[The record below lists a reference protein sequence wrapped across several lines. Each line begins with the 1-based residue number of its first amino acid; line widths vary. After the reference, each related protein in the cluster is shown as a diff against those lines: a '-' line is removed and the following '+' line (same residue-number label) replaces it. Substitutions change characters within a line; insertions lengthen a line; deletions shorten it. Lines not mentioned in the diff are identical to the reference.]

1 MTPLRQRM
9 LDALVLHGKAPR
21 TQEAYISAV
30 AQLARHYRR
39 SPDSLNGAEIEAYL
53 LHLLRERQLTR
64 STVNQAGCAIN
75 FLFGKVL
82 GRDGSPCRIPLPHG
96 PQRLPEILSRDE
108 IARLLGCA
116 RTLKA
121 RTVLSCAYALGL
133 RVSELCALRVSTPPP
148 TACACAWSRA
158 RGPRTAT
165 CRCRP
170 TCSRCCAAI
179 TATCVHGAGCSARR
193 PIWRSRCTPS
203 RRSAGTGRRATP
215 PASTEGR
222 RHPWLAPLLRHP
234 SAGVRCRLAQHLA
247 VARPPPRQH
256 HGALPAP
263 GAARR
268 ARRRPPHAAD
278 AAVEPARVHAALK
291 RRPLRRRCRC
301 HWPRCSRAS
310 DRAIWPRTG

>member
-108 IARLLGCA
+108 IARLLSCA

-133 RVSELCALRVSTPPP
+133 RVSELCALRVEHIDTAADRMCVRVVQGKGAKDRYVPLPADLLALLRSYHRHVRPRGWLFSAATDPAQPLHTEQAQRWYWQARDAAGIYRRPAASMACATATPPICWSAVSTCTASRSGSATATSTP
-148 TACACAWSRA
+148 
-158 RGPRTAT
+158 
-165 CRCRP
+165 
-170 TCSRCCAAI
+170 
-179 TATCVHGAGCSARR
+179 
-193 PIWRSRCTPS
+193 
-203 RRSAGTGRRATP
+203 RRATCTWRGP
-215 PASTEGR
+215 TR
-222 RHPWLAPLLRHP
+222 QTAP
-234 SAGVRCRLAQHLA
+234 
-247 VARPPPRQH
+247 
-256 HGALPAP
+256 
-263 GAARR
+263 AARR
-268 ARRRPPHAAD
+268 
-278 AAVEPARVHAALK
+278 
-291 RRPLRRRCRC
+291 
-301 HWPRCSRAS
+301 
-310 DRAIWPRTG
+310 

>member
-75 FLFGKVL
+75 FLFSKVL
-82 GRDGSPCRIPLPHG
+82 GHAELPYRAPLPRG
-96 PQRLPEILSRDE
+96 PQRLPEILSREE
-108 IARLLGCA
+108 IARLLACA
-116 RTLKA
+116 CSLKA

-170 TCSRCCAAI
+170 TCSSGCAA
-179 TATCVHGAGCSARR
+179 T
-193 PIWRSRCTPS
+193 
-203 RRSAGTGRRATP
+203 
-215 PASTEGR
+215 
-222 RHPWLAPLLRHP
+222 
-234 SAGVRCRLAQHLA
+234 
-247 VARPPPRQH
+247 
-256 HGALPAP
+256 
-263 GAARR
+263 AARCGR
-268 ARRRPPHAAD
+268 AGGLSLIH
-278 AAVEPARVHAALK
+278 
-291 RRPLRRRCRC
+291 
-301 HWPRCSRAS
+301 
-310 DRAIWPRTG
+310 I